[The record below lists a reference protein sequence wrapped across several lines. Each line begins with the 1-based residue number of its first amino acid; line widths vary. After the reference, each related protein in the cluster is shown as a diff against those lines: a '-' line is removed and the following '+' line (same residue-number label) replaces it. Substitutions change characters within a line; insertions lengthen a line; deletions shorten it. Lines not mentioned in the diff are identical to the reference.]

1 VSYELHAE
9 PDGAPRGYAQSYEK
23 DKGETTRLLQ
33 HVSRIPEGSS
43 GQDENVQIE
52 DVGDTDEFDA

>member
-1 VSYELHAE
+1 MSFMPSRTGPLV
-9 PDGAPRGYAQSYEK
+9 GTPRVTKK